1 MKLFNLKYGCRNKH
15 FHHQLPI
22 FKHFVVI
29 KIPVLLTKLR
39 ATGSFFAGIT
49 ALGTFFIG
57 NLMIGIL
64 KVKKVKIDT
73 LDIKNLNVQKMNVES
88 R

>member
-1 MKLFNLKYGCRNKH
+1 MHGCTRRH
-15 FHHQLPI
+15 FHGHFPMLGH
-22 FKHFVVI
+22 FKVI

-57 NLMIGIL
+57 NLMIGRL
-64 KVKKVKIDT
+64 KIKKVKIDT

-88 R
+88 K